1 MSYSPKV
8 RGENE
13 LPKNEDLCNY
23 PYYMGMGMKPLIL
36 LLALFFIVPSLASA
50 ETTAGIKPDS
60 IFYSFDLLGEK
71 ISLFFTRD
79 PYEKAKK
86 SILFAD
92 ERIAEIKA
100 STDNQKAALKAGN
113 EFTKDIS
120 RSFEAFDNITDDSKK
135 VGLLVSFENRYKEH
149 WGTMF
154 SLYESLPSEEQPVFR
169 ENLVAYESKL
179 QRGLNEIQ
187 NVVDKKSE
195 ATAADS
201 DSKSVSDELADIKKQ
216 VALLEKQQSAAK
228 TAPVNPPVSTLKAE
242 NPQQYKNLV
251 SENKAQLLEA
261 GKVLK
266 NKEIIAR
273 VKPSVVYIET
283 TIGSGSGV
291 VVGADGYI
299 LTNAHV
305 VSGVNSATVKL
316 ANGGSFSGTVVGRDE
331 NIDLAL
337 LKISATNLSAAFLG
351 DSDSVEQGDP
361 VFTFGYPLGIEGD
374 VAFKDGTLSRRQKID
389 GTIYLE
395 ISAQILPGNSGGPLV
410 NQSGEVIGINTLA
423 IGALKISGVLIGE
436 TLKFAMPINVA
447 KSLIPELKNGRNVVT
462 PKSAYIPKP
471 TPSTPVT
478 PPSIYTPAPTP
489 APKPEPVRTTISNI
503 NVEESPYSGN
513 LTFSWSTNK
522 GQVSYGSD
530 GQKVLVGKNSN
541 LSDAKSYNSF
551 QAIGIPVEENTT
563 YYYQIVVKDGCTQ
576 CLSYDPEEA
585 KSQILSITT
594 KERTQKVID
603 AKVSIIDASTAEVT
617 IEGNL
622 PTCATFEFRRESE
635 TRFMGCLITSGS
647 TSCEETL
654 GKNTSS
660 KVHKYLLTN
669 LSRADKHYYRVSLW
683 GGSGTGETIVSDVY
697 SFNTPAE

>member
-1 MSYSPKV
+1 M
-8 RGENE
+8 
-13 LPKNEDLCNY
+13 
-23 PYYMGMGMKPLIL
+23 
-36 LLALFFIVPSLASA
+36 LLALLFVFPSIASA

-60 IFYSFDLLGEK
+60 FWYSFDLLGEK

-100 STDNQKAALKAGN
+100 STDNQEAALKAGN

-195 ATAADS
+195 ATVSDS

-216 VALLEKQQSAAK
+216 VALLEKQQSATK
-228 TAPVNPPVSTLKAE
+228 TVPASPSASALKAE

-261 GKVLK
+261 SKLLSNK
-266 NKEIIAR
+266 NIIAR

-316 ANGGSFSGTVVGRDE
+316 ANGGSFNGAVIGRDE

-337 LKISATNLSAAFLG
+337 LKINATNLSAAFLG

-389 GTIYLE
+389 GTTYLE

-447 KSLIPELKNGRNVVT
+447 KNLIPELKNGRNVVT
-462 PKSAYIPKP
+462 PKSAYIPAP

-478 PPSIYTPAPTP
+478 PPSIYTPTP
-489 APKPEPVRTTISNI
+489 APEPKPEPVRTTISN
-503 NVEESPYSGN
+503 VVAKEESYGIVI
-513 LTFSWSTNK
+513 SWDSNKST
-522 GQVSYGSD
+522 SYGGWRALIGKQSD
-530 GQKVLVGKNSN
+530 
-541 LSDAKSYNSF
+541 LSDAVELKPIYKS
-551 QAIGIPVEENTT
+551 AIYSPISENTT
-563 YYYQIVVKDGCTQ
+563 YYYQVFVKDGCTQ
-576 CLSYDPEEA
+576 CLSYDPVET
-585 KSQILSITT
+585 KSDISSITT

-603 AKVSIIDASTAEVT
+603 TKVSIIDASTAEIT

-622 PTCATFEFRRESE
+622 PTWATFEFRRESE
-635 TRFMGCLITSGS
+635 TRFMGCSVTSGS

-669 LSRADKHYYRVSLW
+669 LSRADKHYYRISLW
-683 GGSGTGETIVSDVY
+683 GGDGTSATIVSDIY

>member
-1 MSYSPKV
+1 
-8 RGENE
+8 
-13 LPKNEDLCNY
+13 
-23 PYYMGMGMKPLIL
+23 MGGASLHPCGGFCVSLKTRQRIIDEMKITMKKS
-36 LLALFFIVPSLASA
+36 AGIFSILFFVLVLAVPFSASA

-60 IFYSFDLLGEK
+60 IFYSLDLLSEK
-71 ISLFFTRD
+71 VSLFFTQD
-79 PYEKAKK
+79 AYEKAKK

-100 STDNQKAALKAGN
+100 SADNQKAALRAGN

-169 ENLVAYESKL
+169 ENLVAYESNL

-195 ATAADS
+195 ATATDS

-228 TAPVNPPVSTLKAE
+228 TAPASPSASALKAE

-261 GKVLK
+261 SKLLSNK
-266 NKEIIAR
+266 NIIAR

-283 TIGSGSGV
+283 TTSAGSGI

-305 VSGVNSATVKL
+305 VSGVSSATVKL
-316 ANGGSFSGTVVGRDE
+316 SNGGSFTGNVVGRDE

-337 LKISATNLSAAFLG
+337 LKINITGLSAAFLG
-351 DSDSVEQGDP
+351 DSDSVEQGDS
-361 VFTFGYPLGIEGD
+361 VFTFGYPLGIEGE
-374 VAFKDGTLSRRQKID
+374 VAFKEGTLSRHRKVDDI
-389 GTIYLE
+389 TYLE

-410 NQSGEVIGINTLA
+410 NQSGEVIGVNTWA
-423 IGALKISGVLIGE
+423 QGIEKIEGVLIGE
-436 TLKFAMPINVA
+436 TLKYALPINIA
-447 KSLIPELKNGRNVVT
+447 KSLIPELKNGRNVVI
-462 PKSAYIPKP
+462 PKSAYIPAP
-471 TPSTPVT
+471 TPSTPVI
-478 PPSIYTPAPTP
+478 PPITYTPAPAP
-489 APKPEPVRTTISNI
+489 EPKPEPVRTTISNVKA
-503 NVEESPYSGN
+503 VEQSYGI
-513 LTFSWSTNK
+513 LISWDTNK
-522 GQVSYGSD
+522 NMAT
-530 GQKVLVGKNSN
+530 QKVLIGKTQD
-541 LSDAKSYNSF
+541 LSDAQSPTPIYKSVQYSPIN
-551 QAIGIPVEENTT
+551 ENTT
-563 YYYQIVVKDGCTQ
+563 YYYQVIVKDECDQ
-576 CLSYDPEEA
+576 CLSYDSEEA
-585 KSQILSITT
+585 KSQVYSITT

-603 AKVSIIDASTAEVT
+603 ASVSVIDASTAEIT
-617 IEGNL
+617 IEANL
-622 PTCATFEFRRESE
+622 ATWATFESRRESE
-635 TRFMGCLITSGS
+635 TQFRGCLFIPDS
-647 TSCEETL
+647 TSCVETL
-654 GKNTSS
+654 GKSTSS
-660 KVHKYLLTN
+660 KIHKYLLTN
-669 LSRADKHYYRVSLW
+669 LSRNDKHYYRISLW
-683 GGSGTGETIVSDVY
+683 GGEGTGTVISDIY